1 MTAAG
6 ERQRSTI
13 WRMVN
18 ENDDAVG
25 GAVISGTV
33 AYAGVMTRLDSRP
46 IEQLLL
52 QQGYETER
60 TFTAVVVPGWL
71 DIRERD
77 ELEITHPID
86 DVYYGK
92 RFRIVSVQHSS
103 HNRRDRRNY
112 IILDLRRSIRAHTK
126 Q

>member
-18 ENDDAVG
+18 QPDDAVG
-25 GAVISGTV
+25 GAIISGTSV
-33 AYAGVMTRLDSRP
+33 YTGVMTRLDSQP

-60 TFTAVVVPGWL
+60 TFTAIIVPGWL

-86 DVYYGK
+86 DVYYGS
-92 RFRIVSVQHSS
+92 RFRIVGVQHSS

-112 IILDLRRSIRAHTK
+112 IMLDLRRSVRAHTK

>member
-6 ERQRSTI
+6 ENTRSTI

-18 ENDDAVG
+18 LTDDAVG
-25 GAVISGTV
+25 GASISGTV
-33 AYAGVMTRLDSRP
+33 VHTGVLTRLDSKP
-46 IEQLLL
+46 TEQVLL

-112 IILDLRRSIRAHTK
+112 IILDLRRNIRAHTK

>member
-6 ERQRSTI
+6 ENTRSTI

-18 ENDDAVG
+18 LTDDAVG
-25 GAVISGTV
+25 GASISGTV
-33 AYAGVMTRLDSRP
+33 VHTGVLTRLDSKAT
-46 IEQLLL
+46 EQVLL

-60 TFTAVVVPGWL
+60 TFTAIIVPGTL

-86 DVYYGK
+86 HVYYGS
-92 RFRIVSVQHSS
+92 RFRIITIQYST

-112 IILDLRRSIRAHTK
+112 IMLNLVRSVRAHTV